1 MYIYTNHTNAITA
14 NTTAANA
21 TMDAANAANER
32 DPLEDAKKVYKDTNG
47 NLASALDEAGRNNAA
62 AQHAFVIAE
71 KERGIAV
78 KCGSR
83 DTQHYNI
90 NVEDAKKE
98 RDQVVENSQANV
110 AAARAA
116 VDSAKKALKR
126 VLQAEINGLT
136 ALNASHKVHSILVAT
151 ATMSAQALEE
161 EKLKNKHERE
171 MDELRRK
178 NAQELADMKTMH
190 NAINANNKAA
200 ATESAANGASK
211 LAELKKQLEGL

>member
-1 MYIYTNHTNAITA
+1 MYIYTNHTIATNAITA

-21 TMDAANAANER
+21 TMDAANAAVEQ
-32 DPLEDAKKVYKDTNG
+32 DPLEDANKVYKDTND

-78 KCGSR
+78 KCGSQYV
-83 DTQHYNI
+83 QHYNI

-116 VDSAKKALKR
+116 FYSAEQALKR

-151 ATMSAQALEE
+151 ATKSAQALEK
-161 EKLKNKHERE
+161 EKLKNNQERE
-171 MDELRRK
+171 MD
-178 NAQELADMKTMH
+178 
-190 NAINANNKAA
+190 
-200 ATESAANGASK
+200 
-211 LAELKKQLEGL
+211 